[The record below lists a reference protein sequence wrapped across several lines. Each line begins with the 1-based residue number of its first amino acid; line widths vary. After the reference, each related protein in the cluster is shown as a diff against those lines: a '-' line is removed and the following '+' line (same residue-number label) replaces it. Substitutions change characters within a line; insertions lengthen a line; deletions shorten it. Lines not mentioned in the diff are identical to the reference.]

1 MRFASQTPLPPAAPL
16 PSREKN
22 AVVMKVL
29 PTTLPKVRVVE
40 PDLFADSRG
49 FLMEIYQEERYR
61 GAGLGAPVVQVNHSH
76 SIRGTLR
83 GLHYQLRRPQ
93 GKLIQVVQ
101 GAIFD
106 VAVDIRRGSPTFGL
120 WTGVELS
127 EENRRQLYIPGD
139 FAHGFCVL
147 SDTADVIYGC
157 TELYDPQDEGGILWS
172 DPGLRIHW
180 PVSDPII
187 SPKDG
192 RLPCL
197 SEISRERLPV
207 YEAKR

>member
-1 MRFASQTPLPPAAPL
+1 MKILLTSLP
-16 PSREKN
+16 E
-22 AVVMKVL
+22 
-29 PTTLPKVRVVE
+29 VRVVV
-40 PDLFADSRG
+40 PDLFADHRG
-49 FLMEIYQEERYR
+49 FLMEIYQEDRYR

-93 GKLIQVVQ
+93 GKLLQVVR

-120 WTGVELS
+120 WAGAELS
-127 EENRRQLYIPGD
+127 EENRRQLFVPGG

-147 SDTADVIYGC
+147 SDRADVIYGC
-157 TELYDPQDEGGILWS
+157 TALYDPQDEGGILWS
-172 DPGLRIHW
+172 DPALNIGW

-192 RLPCL
+192 RLPGL
-197 SEISRERLPV
+197 REVPWERLPL

>member
-1 MRFASQTPLPPAAPL
+1 
-16 PSREKN
+16 
-22 AVVMKVL
+22 MKVIPTSL
-29 PTTLPKVRVVE
+29 PDVRLIE
-40 PDLFADSRG
+40 PDVFADSRG

-76 SIRGTLR
+76 SVRGTLR

-93 GKLIQVVQ
+93 AKLIQVVH
-101 GAIFD
+101 GTIFD
-106 VAVDIRRGSPTFGL
+106 VAVDIRRGSPTFGR
-120 WTGVELS
+120 WTGIELS
-127 EENRRQLYIPGD
+127 GENRRQLFVPGG
-139 FAHGFCVL
+139 FVHGFCVL
-147 SDTADVIYGC
+147 SDTADVVYGC

-172 DPGLRIHW
+172 DPVLGIGW

-197 SEISRERLPV
+197 SDVPQGRLPV
-207 YEAKR
+207 YEARP

>member
-1 MRFASQTPLPPAAPL
+1 
-16 PSREKN
+16 
-22 AVVMKVL
+22 MKVL
-29 PTTLPKVRVVE
+29 PTSLPDVRVIE
-40 PDLFADSRG
+40 PDLFADNRG
-49 FLMEIYQEERYR
+49 FLMEIYHEERYR
-61 GAGLGAPVVQVNHSH
+61 GAGLGAPVVQVNYSH
-76 SIRGTLR
+76 SVRGTLR

-93 GKLIQVVQ
+93 AKLIQVVR

-106 VAVDIRRGSPTFGL
+106 VAVDIRLGSPTFGR
-120 WTGVELS
+120 WAGVELL
-127 EENRRQLYIPGD
+127 EENRRQLFVPGG

-157 TELYDPQDEGGILWS
+157 TGLYDPQDDDGILWS
-172 DPGLRIHW
+172 DPVLRIGW

-197 SEISRERLPV
+197 SDVPRERLPL
-207 YEAKR
+207 YEARP

>member
-1 MRFASQTPLPPAAPL
+1 VKVIPTSLPD
-16 PSREKN
+16 
-22 AVVMKVL
+22 
-29 PTTLPKVRVVE
+29 VRIVE
-40 PDLFADSRG
+40 PDLFGDNRG

-61 GAGLGAPVVQVNHSH
+61 GEGLGAPVVQVNHSH
-76 SIRGTLR
+76 SVRRTLR

-93 GKLIQVVQ
+93 GKLIQVVR
-101 GAIFD
+101 GTIFD
-106 VAVDIRRGSPTFGL
+106 VAVDIRRASPTFGL

-147 SDTADVIYGC
+147 SDRADVIYGC
-157 TELYDPQDEGGILWS
+157 TALYDPQDEGGILWS
-172 DPGLRIHW
+172 DPVLGIGW

-197 SEISRERLPV
+197 SEIPQERLPL
-207 YEAKR
+207 YEVKR